1 MKITILVA
9 ALISLSVALNNGLGR
24 TPQMAWNSWNHYQC
38 DINETIMMRT
48 IDAMVTT
55 GLLAAGYNYVNV
67 DDCWAST
74 RLANGTVTSD
84 PKTFPSGMAALV
96 DYAHARGLK
105 FGLYSDAGYKTC
117 AGRPGSL
124 GYEQIDA
131 DTYAAWNVDYL
142 KYDNCN
148 TDGSIPEKRYPIM
161 RDALNNTG
169 KPIFY
174 SMCEWG
180 VDNPATWAAAVGNS
194 WRTTGDVDVH
204 NNWEGILENLDQN
217 DVWWSY
223 AGPGG
228 WNDPDILEVGNGG
241 LTNIESKSHF
251 FLWVISKA
259 PLLIGCDVT
268 NMDPEILA
276 ILTAPEV
283 IAVNQDPLG
292 VQGHKVVSNA
302 NITEIWSGPL
312 SDGSVTAILLNR
324 NSTTTQSITAKWED
338 IGLSVGDE
346 AIVRD
351 LWLQKNLGTFTSS
364 FTANVDSHD
373 SLMIRVI
380 PLSDQVRKS
389 IVNKYSTY

>member
-1 MKITILVA
+1 MKITLFFAVLVT
-9 ALISLSVALNNGLGR
+9 LSCALNNGLGR

-38 DINETIMMRT
+38 DINETVMMRT
-48 IDAMVTT
+48 IDAMVST
-55 GLLAAGYNYVNV
+55 GLLAAGYTYVNI

-74 RLANGTVTSD
+74 RLANGTITSD
-84 PKTFPSGMAALV
+84 PVTFPSGMEALV
-96 DYAHARGLK
+96 NYAHSRGLK

-131 DTYAAWNVDYL
+131 DTYAAWGVDYL

-148 TDGSIPEKRYPIM
+148 TDGSIPEKRYPVM

-169 KPIFY
+169 KPIFF
-174 SMCEWG
+174 SLCEWG
-180 VDNPATWAAAVGNS
+180 VDNPATWAPKVGNS
-194 WRTTGDVDVH
+194 WRTTGDVDMH
-204 NNWEGILENLDQN
+204 NDWFGILDNLDQY

-241 LTNIESKSHF
+241 LSTVESKSHF

-268 NMDPEILA
+268 NMDPDISA

-292 VQGHKVVSNA
+292 VQGHMVVSNE
-302 NITEIWSGPL
+302 NITQIWAGPL
-312 SDGSVTAILLNR
+312 VDGSVAAILLNR
-324 NSTTTQSITAKWED
+324 NSSNSESITVNWKD
-338 IGLSVGDE
+338 IGLTAGDE

-351 LWLQKNLGTFTSS
+351 LWLRKNLGTFTSS
-364 FTANVDSHD
+364 FTASVDSHD

-380 PLSDQVRKS
+380 PLSMEVRKS
-389 IVNKYSTY
+389 IVDKYSK